1 MEKRCSDR
9 LGGILGDREMEG
21 GRVCEVAEEGEKQR
35 GTEGVKLERK

>member
-9 LGGILGDREMEG
+9 REMGRQRDGG